1 MKLEFKKFFLELYE
15 KAFDED
21 IFSSAAQVAFY
32 FSFAIF
38 PLLLFLV
45 TLFGFFLD
53 SADTFRTEL
62 YYYLLQIMPYSAYEL
77 VRNTIEEITKN
88 STGGKLT
95 MGILV
100 ALWSASA
107 GIDSLRI
114 ALNSV
119 YNCKETR
126 AWWKTKLLS
135 LTLTFLLTVLIFI
148 ALGIIFYGWQLISY
162 LFLYIGLPVPSPFFL
177 ILLQWATL
185 LTVLMLVFEIL
196 FSILPNRVPKK
207 WYWITPGA
215 VVSILLWLLVSKS
228 FALYLS
234 YFNTYDKFYG
244 SIGAVIILMLWLYLT
259 ASAILIGASINA
271 VLKKIHDGNL
281 DKNAVMP
288 EVGEVK
294 TLEDIR
300 NSEYDGATGSNI

>member
-1 MKLEFKKFFLELYE
+1 MKFEFKKFFFELYE
-15 KAFDED
+15 KAFAED

-38 PLLLFLV
+38 PLMLFLV

-95 MGILV
+95 LGILV

-119 YNCKETR
+119 YNCTETR
-126 AWWKTKLLS
+126 YWWKTKLLS

-148 ALGIIFYGWQLISY
+148 ALGIIFYGWQLISF
-162 LFLYIGLPVPSPFFL
+162 LFSYVGLPVPSPFFL
-177 ILLQWATL
+177 ILLQWVTL
-185 LTVLMLVFEIL
+185 LTVLMFVFEIL
-196 FSILPNRVPKK
+196 FSILPDRVPKK

-215 VVSILLWLLVSKS
+215 IVSILLWLLVSKS

-259 ASAILIGASINA
+259 ASAILIGASVNA
-271 VLKKIHDGNL
+271 VLRKIHDANV
-281 DKNAVMP
+281 DENAVTP
-288 EVGEVK
+288 EVGEVR
-294 TLEDIR
+294 TLEDIK
-300 NSEYDGATGSNI
+300 NSEYDNTAQTNS